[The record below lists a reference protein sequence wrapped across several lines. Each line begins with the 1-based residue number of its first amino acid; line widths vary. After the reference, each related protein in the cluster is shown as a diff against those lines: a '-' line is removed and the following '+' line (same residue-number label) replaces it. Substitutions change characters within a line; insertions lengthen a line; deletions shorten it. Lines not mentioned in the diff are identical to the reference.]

1 MSARKPARNSCNSYN
16 NQTCE
21 VRALPQRTERPGGA
35 ERTSHEG
42 DLETVYNVVEIF
54 HSVQGEGYRSGIPHV
69 FIRFGRCNLRC
80 EWCDTNFDVYDQK
93 TVAEIM
99 ESVGKYDCKNIIF
112 TGGEPM
118 INDLWPLARVLKQ
131 DGYHLSIESNGT
143 VAIPEGLLDWIC
155 ISPKDQMYPNVAI
168 KQQHGDELK
177 CVYVGQPLS
186 MYEQLKQGFTHLFLQ
201 PCYDESATVEE
212 NGRGFAITEAVV
224 KNHPEWRLSL
234 QTHKWMGIL

>member
-1 MSARKPARNSCNSYN
+1 M
-16 NQTCE
+16 
-21 VRALPQRTERPGGA
+21 PQRTERPGGA